1 MAAREQTKGKGRL
14 GRVWQTKKDYGIAF
28 AFLLRPDLAP
38 NEITGITPLAGLAVC
53 KAIRDYTGI
62 DCKIKWPNDIITG
75 HKKLVGILTELS
87 AEFSAVEYTITGIGI
102 NVEHT
107 QFPQEIAHKA
117 TSIFLETG
125 KHIDRNEFLAVVI
138 EYLERELLTNDL
150 RLTEKALEEY
160 TSLCATIGRNVSFF
174 RNSQQLNGVAE
185 KIDNNGELVVKLED
199 GTLHTVNSGEVTVQ
213 GIY

>member
-1 MAAREQTKGKGRL
+1 MLSIRSFRRKLRTKL
-14 GRVWQTKKDYGIAF
+14 
-28 AFLLRPDLAP
+28 
-38 NEITGITPLAGLAVC
+38 
-53 KAIRDYTGI
+53 
-62 DCKIKWPNDIITG
+62 
-75 HKKLVGILTELS
+75 
-87 AEFSAVEYTITGIGI
+87 
-102 NVEHT
+102 
-107 QFPQEIAHKA
+107 
-117 TSIFLETG
+117 SIFLETG

-150 RLTEKALEEY
+150 RLTEKALKEY

>member
-1 MAAREQTKGKGRL
+1 M
-14 GRVWQTKKDYGIAF
+14 
-28 AFLLRPDLAP
+28 
-38 NEITGITPLAGLAVC
+38 
-53 KAIRDYTGI
+53 
-62 DCKIKWPNDIITG
+62 
-75 HKKLVGILTELS
+75 GILTELS

-150 RLTEKALEEY
+150 RLTEKALKEY